1 MEVEEFEPS
10 SILGMLEEIA
20 KESLSMPNVSRCLDY
35 AEEMPG
41 GLEAG
46 GLEEDLEEFEAML
59 AATSHEGEVEDE
71 PPKDLQKKR

>member
-10 SILGMLEEIA
+10 SILEMIDV
-20 KESLSMPNVSRCLDY
+20 KESLPMPNVSRCLDY

-46 GLEEDLEEFEAML
+46 ALEEDLEEFEAML
-59 AATSHEGEVEDE
+59 AATSHEGEVEAE